1 MPAAFTSF
9 FSTESSFKVYKHS
22 SLIVHFTWLIYSIS
36 QVVLFMI
43 FMNFIIAVITD
54 SFFIINKE
62 KISYDYLSRVKMIFE
77 REAHFTEDDF
87 SNNIYFPDILV
98 CQSAKVLKEPQVD
111 EVDQEI
117 NEMEALKEFIHE

>member
-1 MPAAFTSF
+1 MPAAVDTF
-9 FSTESSFKVYKHS
+9 FPVASSFKVYKHS

-54 SFFIINKE
+54 SFIIINKE

-77 REAHFTEDDF
+77 REAHFTEEDF
-87 SNNIYFPDILV
+87 SNNIYFPDL
-98 CQSAKVLKEPQVD
+98 P
-111 EVDQEI
+111 
-117 NEMEALKEFIHE
+117 